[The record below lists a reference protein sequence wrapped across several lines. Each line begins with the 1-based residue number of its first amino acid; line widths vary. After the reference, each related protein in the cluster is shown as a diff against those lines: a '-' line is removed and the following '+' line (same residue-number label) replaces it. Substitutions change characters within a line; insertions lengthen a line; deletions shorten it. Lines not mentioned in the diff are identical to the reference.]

1 LGQKWVEFP
10 MDLIEH
16 NGHWYDASATAL
28 LQTSLAAR

>member
-1 LGQKWVEFP
+1 
-10 MDLIEH
+10 LIEH

>member
-1 LGQKWVEFP
+1 